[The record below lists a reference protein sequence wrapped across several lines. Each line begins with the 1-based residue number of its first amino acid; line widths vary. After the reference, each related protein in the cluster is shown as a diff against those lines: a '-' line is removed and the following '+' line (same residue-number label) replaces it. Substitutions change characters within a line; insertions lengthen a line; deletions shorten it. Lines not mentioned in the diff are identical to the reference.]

1 MTRRVRPA
9 VLRQRIVA
17 LLEREHASVA
27 AHQDGE
33 VQMSP
38 EWLRGYLVGLRV
50 ARTIVREG
58 GD

>member
-1 MTRRVRPA
+1 MAR
-9 VLRQRIVA
+9 
-17 LLEREHASVA
+17 LEREHAAMAS
-27 AHQDGE
+27 HQDGE
-33 VQMSP
+33 VQVSP